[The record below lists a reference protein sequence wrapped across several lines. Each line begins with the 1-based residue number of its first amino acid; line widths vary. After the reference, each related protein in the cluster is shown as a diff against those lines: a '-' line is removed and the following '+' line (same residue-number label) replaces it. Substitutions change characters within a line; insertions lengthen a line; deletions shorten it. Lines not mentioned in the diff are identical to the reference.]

1 MRSERNAGYWIEKLN
16 LAEHPE
22 GGCFAPAFRA
32 SEQISREG
40 LPDGFT
46 GNRAIVSSIY
56 YLLKKGQFSAFHRLK
71 SIEILPSTDEWCSR
85 DSTTVSLAR
94 AQIKGNNTSLESH
107 WVHHGAAFSCSSIRS
122 WSPYIRATKMLK
134 YSCKF
139 LVSKKFCRTNS
150 FAIRPISRALSG

>member
-71 SIEILPSTDEWCSR
+71 SIEIWTCQGIYLN
-85 DSTTVSLAR
+85 L
-94 AQIKGNNTSLESH
+94 KSH
-107 WVHHGAAFSCSSIRS
+107 VI
-122 WSPYIRATKMLK
+122 
-134 YSCKF
+134 
-139 LVSKKFCRTNS
+139 LV
-150 FAIRPISRALSG
+150 G